1 MHFWEVVGNCVGKD
15 RGLVWMEEED
25 VVVPAF
31 GTGSRD
37 KKDILSLFSISD
49 TTIKYC
55 ALEPVPTPLSA
66 LRPR

>member
-1 MHFWEVVGNCVGKD
+1 
-15 RGLVWMEEED
+15 MEEED

-31 GTGSRD
+31 GAGSRD